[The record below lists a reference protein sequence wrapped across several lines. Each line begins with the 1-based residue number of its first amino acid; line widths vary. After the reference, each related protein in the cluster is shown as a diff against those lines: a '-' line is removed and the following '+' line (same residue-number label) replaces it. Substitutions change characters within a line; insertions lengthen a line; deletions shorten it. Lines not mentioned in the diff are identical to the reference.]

1 MFLIQIFEQLPELGI
16 AIVLGF
22 VVGITI
28 HEAAHAYSAYRL
40 GDDTAYRQGRVTLN
54 PVKHLDVFGSLM
66 LLIIGF
72 GWGRPTPFVPAKLR
86 GGALGPVAVAVA
98 GPISNLLI
106 VALCAVVFGLAP
118 LQGGTAA
125 IVIVGIAFVNALL
138 FVFNLIPIPPLDG
151 SKVLYPFLPGFLDPL
166 VRFMNQYGPYV
177 LLGLVFLTLFVEGVS
192 PLGFVLGL
200 ARPIL
205 QAFGLPVFF

>member
-1 MFLIQIFEQLPELGI
+1 
-16 AIVLGF
+16 
-22 VVGITI
+22 
-28 HEAAHAYSAYRL
+28 
-40 GDDTAYRQGRVTLN
+40 
-54 PVKHLDVFGSLM
+54 
-66 LLIIGF
+66 
-72 GWGRPTPFVPAKLR
+72 
-86 GGALGPVAVAVA
+86 
-98 GPISNLLI
+98 
-106 VALCAVVFGLAP
+106 
-118 LQGGTAA
+118 
-125 IVIVGIAFVNALL
+125 GIAFVNALL

-177 LLGLVFLTLFVEGVS
+177 LLGLVFLTLFVDGVS